1 MKIAVYGVSR
11 SGKDY
16 LLERVVT
23 HLSTQGISAI
33 HIKGSATLNELSQ
46 QQYGIPLKKIDDEKR
61 TILRQQ
67 FIEIVEKSAL
77 TYEVV
82 FVDGHYA
89 FIDDGRFYTVL
100 TEADKYC
107 YDHFFY
113 LDTLTEKII
122 KFSRATS

>member
-46 QQYGIPLKKIDDEKR
+46 QQYGIPLKKSMMKKG
-61 TILRQQ
+61 Q
-67 FIEIVEKSAL
+67 F
-77 TYEVV
+77 
-82 FVDGHYA
+82 
-89 FIDDGRFYTVL
+89 
-100 TEADKYC
+100 
-107 YDHFFY
+107 YDNN
-113 LDTLTEKII
+113 LLKL
-122 KFSRATS
+122 